1 MKYMFVLS
9 HDKEIRKGSFMT
21 TLYNYLIL
29 SLINNC
35 EDLLSTGCVPAIILG
50 TEDIKNEGIAP
61 ALRYFIIEC
70 MCGE

>member
-1 MKYMFVLS
+1 
-9 HDKEIRKGSFMT
+9 MT

-70 MCGE
+70 MCGEWDRVEVATRA

>member
-1 MKYMFVLS
+1 MFVLS
-9 HDKEIRKGSFMT
+9 HDKEIGNESFMT

-50 TEDIKNEGIAP
+50 AEDIKNVGIVP
-61 ALRYFIIEC
+61 TFRYFIIDC
-70 MCGE
+70 VCGG